1 MHISQLEKIQRRE
14 FMRRAGALGIMGSA
28 GPLALSLAAMGEASA
43 ATGPSDYKA
52 LVCIFLYG
60 GNDHDNTFIP
70 VDAAGAAAYKK
81 YRNLDSTSDSDIYV
95 KPNDLI
101 RLVPQN
107 ANTYSSMY
115 AVQPVMSPLADLFN
129 NKKKLGVLLNV
140 GTLTNP
146 TTKSK
151 YGNGN
156 LSLGE
161 LPPKLF
167 SHNDQFSLWQTSLA
181 TGSEGAIRGWGGRM
195 GDIFLRNNSKNSNAH
210 FTCIN
215 AASNAVFLAGDAV
228 LPYRVTSTGA
238 VPINSI
244 GTTQSFFYASSQSV
258 EPLNALKTIL
268 QPSTAP
274 GHWMEAEWNRVVQ
287 SSIDNQATVATL
299 ITGLG
304 TTKDAIT
311 NRFSANTDNSLSS
324 QLEIIAKMIAAAKS
338 DSSLGVTRQVFFASL
353 GGFDLHDNLAANHGP
368 LLKKVNDAMFS
379 FYQAT
384 EDVGVQN
391 QVTTFTASDFGRTLA
406 SNGDGADHGWGSHH
420 MVMGGAVDGGK
431 FWGTAPDISL
441 ANALDG
447 PDTVGQGRL
456 LPSTSVDEF
465 AAALARWM
473 DVPDSDLNTVLP
485 NLASFSGRTPLSLFK
500 TIA

>member
-70 VDAAGAAAYKK
+70 VDTLGAAAYKK
-81 YRNLDSTSDSDIYV
+81 YRNLDSTSASDIYI
-95 KPNDLI
+95 KPDNLI

-107 ANTYSSMY
+107 ANAYSRAY

-140 GTLTNP
+140 GTLTKP
-146 TTKSK
+146 TTRTK

-215 AASNAVFLAGDAV
+215 AASNAVFLAGDDV

-244 GTTQSFFYASSQSV
+244 GTNQSFFYASSQSV

-268 QPSTAP
+268 QPNTAP

-287 SSIDNQATVATL
+287 SSIDNQATVAGL

-406 SNGDGADHGWGSHH
+406 SNGDGTDHGWGSHH

-431 FWGTAPDISL
+431 FWGTAPDLSTL

-473 DVPDSDLNTVLP
+473 GVNDGDLVTVLP
-485 NLASFSGRTPLSLFK
+485 NLSSFAGRPPLTLFSV
-500 TIA
+500 